1 MQADL
6 TIKKRL
12 LIMLAVLTL
21 LFSLVGVR
29 IGSLTLFQGEAL
41 TARGVRQWTREGI
54 VTARRGAIEDTRGET
69 LALSAT
75 AYVVTVNPQTVT
87 DAAAFARAV
96 APPLGMD
103 AAAIEKR
110 LENKRLAS
118 VILKRQVPRETVDE
132 LRVLRGGVAPC
143 DGAGCDGHDRGGSGQ
158 TALRQGTGNGSGR
171 QRPGGAPGARSRRLR
186 PFGQHGAGIF

>member
-41 TARGVRQWTREGI
+41 TA
-54 VTARRGAIEDTRGET
+54 RGAIEDTRGET

-118 VILKRQVPRETVDE
+118 VILKRQ
-132 LRVLRGGVAPC
+132 
-143 DGAGCDGHDRGGSGQ
+143 
-158 TALRQGTGNGSGR
+158 
-171 QRPGGAPGARSRRLR
+171 GAPGNRGRAAGPARQRR
-186 PFGQHGAGIF
+186 PM

>member
-118 VILKRQVPRETVDE
+118 VILKRQ
-132 LRVLRGGVAPC
+132 
-143 DGAGCDGHDRGGSGQ
+143 
-158 TALRQGTGNGSGR
+158 
-171 QRPGGAPGARSRRLR
+171 GAPGNRGRAAGPARQRRHAGGR
-186 PFGQHGAGIF
+186 HADPGARRQRGRGRTARHRSAS